1 MATLI
6 PRRGLA
12 KFTLVFKMDKAT
24 TGIQLTKTSTQRRS
38 LGVPNNVSHEMSAG
52 GPGTEKAVRL
62 PCRRPTLKE
71 PFQNLLERSRC
82 SSIDAF
88 LLWGSKRTGLDF
100 QARLTIPAA
109 MLQRTRHARNS
120 RGAKFPK
127 MFLCSRCSARFYC
140 VRRLIF
146 RLLRLL
152 LLKRPHLR
160 KQPTSAH
167 QLRMR
172 PPLHNPPV
180 IHHNN
185 LLRVNHRR

>member
-12 KFTLVFKMDKAT
+12 KFTLVFEMDKAT
-24 TGIQLTKTSTQRRS
+24 TCIQLTKTSTQRRS

-88 LLWGSKRTGLDF
+88 LLWGIETNRS
-100 QARLTIPAA
+100 RLSSPADD
-109 MLQRTRHARNS
+109 
-120 RGAKFPK
+120 P
-127 MFLCSRCSARFYC
+127 
-140 VRRLIF
+140 RRYAPTHTP
-146 RLLRLL
+146 
-152 LLKRPHLR
+152 RP
-160 KQPTSAH
+160 Q
-167 QLRMR
+167 
-172 PPLHNPPV
+172 
-180 IHHNN
+180 
-185 LLRVNHRR
+185 